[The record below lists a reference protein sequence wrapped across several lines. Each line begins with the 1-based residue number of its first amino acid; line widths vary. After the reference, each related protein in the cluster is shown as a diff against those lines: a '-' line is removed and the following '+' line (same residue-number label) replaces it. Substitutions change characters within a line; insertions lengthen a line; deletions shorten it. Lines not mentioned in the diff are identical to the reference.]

1 MSISVAIQLYSLRN
15 EMAKDFIGTLKKV
28 KEMGYAGVEFAGL
41 HEKAASEV
49 SEALKEIGLIP
60 VSAHVPLEEILKD
73 AEKTMETYA
82 SIGLKYMAIP
92 YLAVERRPESGN
104 FAQTLSDIKFACE
117 KAKAHGIT
125 MLYHNHD
132 FEFDIVDGE
141 YYLDTIYRTV
151 PADLLQTEIDTC
163 WVNVAGEDPSAYV
176 IKYKGRAPIVHLKDF
191 TMPSRENK
199 ENLYELI
206 GIQST
211 EKSNSKDGFSF
222 RPVGYGVQ
230 DIPKILTAAE
240 NVGATW
246 VVVEQDRPA
255 EGQTEME
262 SAELSRNYLK
272 TLGY

>member
-15 EMAKDFIGTLKKV
+15 EMTKDFIGTLKKV

-41 HEKAASEV
+41 HGKDASEV
-49 SEALKEIGLIP
+49 SQALKEIGLIP
-60 VSAHVPLEEILKD
+60 VSAHVSLEEILS
-73 AEKTMETYA
+73 APEKTMETYA
-82 SIGLKYMAIP
+82 SIGVKYMAIP

-104 FAQTLSDIKFACE
+104 FAQTLSDMSFACE
-117 KAKAHGIT
+117 QAKAHGIT

-132 FEFDIVDGE
+132 FEFDVVDGE
-141 YYLDTIYRTV
+141 YYLDTIYKTI

-163 WVNVAGEDPSAYV
+163 WVNVAGEDPAAYV

-199 ENLYELI
+199 GNLYELI
-206 GIQST
+206 GIQPT

-240 NVGATW
+240 NVGASW
-246 VVVEQDRPA
+246 VVVEQDKPA
-255 EGQTEME
+255 DGQTEME
-262 SAELSRNYLK
+262 SAQLSRNYLK

>member
-41 HEKAASEV
+41 HGKDASDINEV
-49 SEALKEIGLIP
+49 LNEIGLIP
-60 VSAHVPLEEILKD
+60 VSAHVPLEEMLT
-73 AEKTMETYA
+73 APEKTMETYRN
-82 SIGLKYMAIP
+82 IGVKYIAIP
-92 YLAVERRPESGN
+92 YLAVEKRPEAGN
-104 FAQTLSDIKFACE
+104 FAKTLSDMRFVCE

-132 FEFDIVDGE
+132 FEFDVVDGE
-141 YYLDTIYRTV
+141 YYLDTIYKTI

-163 WVNVAGEDPSAYV
+163 WVNVAGEDPAAYV
-176 IKYKGRAPIVHLKDF
+176 TKYKGRAPIVHLKDF
-191 TMPSRENK
+191 WMKSRENK

-206 GIQST
+206 GIESNG
-211 EKSNSKDGFSF
+211 KSNSKDGFSF
-222 RPVGYGVQ
+222 RPLGYGVQ
-230 DIPKILTAAE
+230 DIPAILNAAE
-240 NVGATW
+240 DAGAAW
-246 VVVEQDRPA
+246 VVVEQDKPA

-272 TLGY
+272 TLDY